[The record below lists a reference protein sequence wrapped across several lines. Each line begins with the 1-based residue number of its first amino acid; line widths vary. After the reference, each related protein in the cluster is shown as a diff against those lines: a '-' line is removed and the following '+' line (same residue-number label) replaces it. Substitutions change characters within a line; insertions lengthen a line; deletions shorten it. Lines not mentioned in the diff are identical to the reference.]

1 MSNSL
6 LLLNYTKLQYLSLII
21 YFFLPIPKLR
31 KKSLGLVYK
40 YFQATTLIWKLF
52 PFIYLVSGLKLLFD
66 QMTKN
71 ADIRYIVSSTT
82 TNQNGFLS
90 LSEWLLATSVDEPL
104 SGFWVAQTAFRAVV
118 QIGLNKFEFSLIVG
132 YYGFITFG

>member
-1 MSNSL
+1 
-6 LLLNYTKLQYLSLII
+6 
-21 YFFLPIPKLR
+21 
-31 KKSLGLVYK
+31 
-40 YFQATTLIWKLF
+40 
-52 PFIYLVSGLKLLFD
+52 
-66 QMTKN
+66 MTKI

-118 QIGLNKFEFSLIVG
+118 QIGLSKVEQIRVKSSKVESVKSSKEE
-132 YYGFITFG
+132 